1 MNDGG
6 GGGDEI
12 KTNISG
18 HPGGRGS
25 YASEMFKSF
34 LIIIKFNVLHQN
46 PIPKRQQ
53 GLLRPALVCFIWCE
67 KRRSCK

>member
-1 MNDGG
+1 MVGEGG
-6 GGGDEI
+6 EMRSKQIYWDI
-12 KTNISG
+12 
-18 HPGGRGS
+18 PGGRGI